1 MINHFDPFGQDL
13 GLLKSLEEEVVSE
26 LEELSRRLMNGLF
39 VLIRSAWL
47 YGLENDTLKIAQNS
61 FQQILGDYESRG
73 QEVVELRLR
82 DESFFINGQLVKLD
96 FSTYQSCQKLRKL
109 FELFQLDEMIFPV
122 PLDAVEIANFSEIL
136 NRVANSNQK
145 FSDLAHLCTKI
156 VATKMTDLDLEV
168 DASLKD
174 PRQEILKLYS
184 HGLMTLKFFVDDLR
198 RGVRPKYSKIKRLC
212 LKLMQQES
220 KYQNLMLAVVHI
232 HSVKGQLHAHMLNT
246 AILCLIFARRVG
258 LSTQETL
265 DLGMTAFYQNLSWA
279 LVDKVHPDA
288 QNVSLETIQ
297 EIQKFK
303 DEHRDSIHVIRN
315 HVSHLLLMIGGF
327 NTQVINRLIVAYETQ
342 VVADHESQALY
353 FADID
358 ANLLTEIVAMASQYD
373 RQSGLDESGREVR
386 SDEVL
391 KRIVEQGSDLHPF
404 LAQLFVSTFGTY
416 PIGSLVELN
425 DGRLGVVFDLPES
438 LQHSNR
444 PRVKLVADRNGS
456 PIEDGDVLD
465 LTERSARGEILHS
478 IEHVYRGA
486 DFGLSIANFFF
497 GSVDRNVNR

>member
-1 MINHFDPFGQDL
+1 MNQFDPFGQDL
-13 GLLKSLEEEVVSE
+13 GLLKSLEDEVVSE

-47 YGLENDTLKIAQNS
+47 YGLENDTLKIAEAS
-61 FQQILGDYESRG
+61 FRQILGDFETRG

-96 FSTYQSCQKLRKL
+96 FSTYQSSQKLRKL
-109 FELFQLDEMIFPV
+109 FEVFQLDEMIFPLPV
-122 PLDAVEIANFSEIL
+122 DEHEIAKFSQIL
-136 NRVANSNQK
+136 NTVANSNQK
-145 FSDLAHLCTKI
+145 FADLAHLCTKI
-156 VATKMTDLDLEV
+156 VASKMDDLELEV
-168 DASLKD
+168 DTSLKD

-184 HGLMTLKFFVDDLR
+184 HGLLTLKFFVDDLK

-212 LKLMQQES
+212 LKLMQLES
-220 KYQNLMLAVVHI
+220 KYQNLILAVVHI
-232 HSVKGQLHAHMLNT
+232 HSVKGLLHTHMLNT

-258 LSTQETL
+258 LSKKETL

-288 QNVSLETIQ
+288 AGISLETIH
-297 EIQKFK
+297 EIQSFRN
-303 DEHRDSIHVIRN
+303 DHRESIQIIRN

-342 VVADHESQALY
+342 VVSDEDLESLY
-353 FADID
+353 LADID
-358 ANLLTEIVAMASQYD
+358 ANLLTEIVSMASQYD
-373 RQSGLDESGREVR
+373 RLTGLHDDGKEVR
-386 SDEVL
+386 TDVVL
-391 KRIVEQGSDLHPF
+391 KEIVDQSAGLHPF

-416 PIGSLVELN
+416 PIGSLVELS

-444 PRVKLVADRNGS
+444 PRVKLVADRNGTA
-456 PIEDGDVLD
+456 IEDGDVLD
-465 LTERSARGEILHS
+465 LADRSSRGDFLHS
-478 IEHVYRGA
+478 IEHVYRGS
-486 DFGLSIANFFF
+486 DFGLSVANFFF
-497 GSVDRNVNR
+497 GSVDRSSIR